1 MELWSPP
8 HDAPHL
14 LEWWRPLILV
24 SRRARLAGL
33 PWAVHVDEFQLTGRV
48 RRRGRPDVW
57 IYEHHGEGGSLCID
71 AAGETYRFVATP
83 RGRGVG
89 QFRRCELATALRLA
103 GLPPAVPVRR
113 AALDAGAVGTS
124 GPAAHPAGRGHAPP
138 TPTAAEL
145 ADGGPATPG
154 TDDEGRPGAVRTVR
168 RGHLT
173 LIAAV

>member
-1 MELWSPP
+1 M
-8 HDAPHL
+8 
-14 LEWWRPLILV
+14 
-24 SRRARLAGL
+24 
-33 PWAVHVDEFQLTGRV
+33 
-48 RRRGRPDVW
+48 
-57 IYEHHGEGGSLCID
+57 
-71 AAGETYRFVATP
+71 
-83 RGRGVG
+83 
-89 QFRRCELATALRLA
+89 
-103 GLPPAVPVRR
+103 PVRR

-154 TDDEGRPGAVRTVR
+154 ARDEGRPGAVRTVR